1 MGSELGI
8 LGLYGLVVIATIL
21 IQVMAAQAQVGLEM
35 LVKPR
40 DDMPKLTGVAGR
52 MERAQLN
59 SIVAMALFAPAV
71 LILADKGLATST
83 TLLAAQVFLIAR
95 ILYVPIYAAGLPWV
109 RTLVWLA
116 GFLATAWLYFAGF
129 GAAVAA
135 A

>member
-8 LGLYGLVVIATIL
+8 LGLYGLVVIVTIL
-21 IQVMAAQAQVGLEM
+21 IQIMAAQAQVGLEM

-95 ILYVPIYAAGLPWV
+95 ILYVPIYAAGLPWA
-109 RTLVWLA
+109 RTLLWLA
-116 GFLATAWLYFAGF
+116 GFLATAWLYFAGL